1 MADSVPQAASYA
13 QSFSEAKSHG
23 SAFLRSTIG
32 AHPNA
37 TAVVIAVLVVLVL
50 ILAYYVVQYKSK
62 CDKGKAGFH
71 VTSTGNL
78 DTGNNNPLWQFGSMD
93 AGNWGPVHREA
104 TVWNEAVVHPG
115 WRAGHY
121 RLAAKI
127 PATKEGMYGGAP
139 APPGNVCAPGET
151 PVTYQNPDGS
161 MMVYCRNTNALPG
174 PATVCKKGWDPAAS
188 AEAEALATVGALEHD
203 SYGEKKLQRAVDAAY
218 DSNVGLSDEQLS
230 AVMHEGG
237 TP

>member
-1 MADSVPQAASYA
+1 MDPVRSAIRKHPVATAAAIAILVVIVIILAFYLTHYKGMCPPK
-13 QSFSEAKSHG
+13 AKS
-23 SAFLRSTIG
+23 
-32 AHPNA
+32 
-37 TAVVIAVLVVLVL
+37 L
-50 ILAYYVVQYKSK
+50 IKK
-62 CDKGKAGFH
+62 D
-71 VTSTGNL
+71 
-78 DTGNNNPLWQFGSMD
+78 
-93 AGNWGPVHREA
+93 
-104 TVWNEAVVHPG
+104 
-115 WRAGHY
+115 
-121 RLAAKI
+121 
-127 PATKEGMYGGAP
+127 GMYGGAP